1 MNLLILLFL
10 VIFFLNLIPAF
21 APPTWMV
28 FSYLGLRYQIANV
41 AILAVVGA
49 SAATLGRLTLA
60 KLSRVII
67 RQKIL
72 SEQTKQNIDA
82 IREGLQGKRKLTFGI
97 FLFYAFSPLPS
108 NYLFLAYGLTTLE
121 LRLIAVPFFLGR
133 TVSYSFWGLTSSA
146 VASKLSIGHGN
157 TLSYLTGYFIATQ
170 ILLLYVVYLF
180 TRVDWRALFNE
191 KKLKLIPRKPIFP
204 GPT

>member
-10 VIFFLNLIPAF
+10 IIFFLNLIPAF

-41 AILAVVGA
+41 ALLALVGA
-49 SAATLGRLTLA
+49 SAATLGRLTLS
-60 KLSRVII
+60 KLSRIII

-82 IREGLQGKRKLTFGI
+82 IRDGLQGKRKLTFGI

-146 VASKLSIGHGN
+146 IAGKVTIGQGN

-170 ILLLYVVYLF
+170 ILLLYIVYLF
-180 TRVDWRALFNE
+180 TRVDWRAMFQE
-191 KKLKLIPRKPIFP
+191 KKLRLIPRRPNFP

>member
-1 MNLLILLFL
+1 MNLFLLLFL
-10 VIFFLNLIPAF
+10 LIYLLNLIPAF

-28 FSYLGLRYQIANV
+28 FSYMGFRNQGANV
-41 AILAVVGA
+41 ALLAVIGA

-60 KLSRVII
+60 KLSRIII

-82 IREGLQGKRKLTFGI
+82 IRDGLQGKRKLTFSI

-108 NYLFLAYGLTTLE
+108 NYIFLAYGLTTLE

-146 VASKLSIGHGN
+146 IASRLPSGSGK
-157 TLSYLTGYFIATQ
+157 TLSYLTGYFVATQ
-170 ILLLYVVYLF
+170 ILLLYLVYLF
-180 TRVDWRALFNE
+180 TRVDWRVLFAE
-191 KKLKLIPRKPIFP
+191 KKLRWMPRKA
-204 GPT
+204 GPPSLP